1 VASTSIWLVLAIA
14 VIVIV
19 AVLWLAMSRRRSQQ
33 LRDRFGPEYEHAVRT
48 EKNVRRAEATL
59 EARAKR
65 VDALHIRPLSP
76 EDSTRFDATWRG
88 VQARF
93 VDDPKGAVTEADRL
107 VGEVM
112 AARGYPLG
120 DFEQRVADI
129 SVDHP
134 AVVMNYRAAR
144 EIALVHARGQA
155 STEDLRQAMVHYR
168 ALFRDLLE
176 TGDTRVTRRTR
187 SDEVSAAETAA
198 AARIE
203 ADREAHMG
211 RRR

>member
-1 VASTSIWLVLAIA
+1 MWLVVAIA
-14 VIVIV
+14 VV
-19 AVLWLAMSRRRSQQ
+19 AIGALVWFAVTRRRSQQ
-33 LRDRFGPEYEHAVRT
+33 LRQRFGPEYDHALQT
-48 EKNVRRAEATL
+48 EGSARQAEKELA
-59 EARAKR
+59 ARAKR
-65 VDALHIRPLSP
+65 VDALHIRTLTP
-76 EDSTRFDATWRG
+76 EDAARFDASWRG

-112 AARGYPLG
+112 TMRGYPVG

-134 AVVMNYRAAR
+134 DVVMNYRAAR
-144 EIALVHARGQA
+144 EIALLHARGQA

-168 ALFRDLLE
+168 ALFRDLLQ
-176 TGDTRVTRRTR
+176 TDT
-187 SDEVSAAETAA
+187 SAHPAEPHVHTTS
-198 AARIE
+198 E
-203 ADREAHMG
+203 G

>member
-1 VASTSIWLVLAIA
+1 MAQTTLWLVIAIA
-14 VIVIV
+14 VIAIL
-19 AVLWLAMSRRRSQQ
+19 AIAWLALSRRRSQH
-33 LRDRFGPEYEHAVRT
+33 LRERFGPEYDHTLKT
-48 EKNVRRAEATL
+48 EGNVRRAEAALT
-59 EARAKR
+59 ARAKR
-65 VDALHIRPLSP
+65 VEALHIRPLGP
-76 EDSTRFDATWRG
+76 EDARRFDAGWRA

-112 AARGYPLG
+112 AARGYPIG

-134 AVVMNYRAAR
+134 EVVMNYRAAR
-144 EIALVHARGQA
+144 DIALQHARGEA

-168 ALFRDLLE
+168 ALFKDLLE
-176 TGDTRVTRRTR
+176 SR
-187 SDEVSAAETAA
+187 EP
-198 AARIE
+198 ARE
-203 ADREAHMG
+203 ADRVPASPTAGRAVPDASSRAVPE

>member
-1 VASTSIWLVLAIA
+1 MDTTALWVLIALVLIGAIA
-14 VIVIV
+14 WIT
-19 AVLWLAMSRRRSQQ
+19 LSRVRTQR
-33 LRDRFGPEYEHAVRT
+33 LRDRFGTEYDRTVRT
-48 EKNVRRAEATL
+48 EGNARKAEAAL

-65 VDALHIRPLSP
+65 VQSLHIRPLSP
-76 EDSTRFDATWRG
+76 ADAERFDQSWRA

-93 VDDPKGAVTEADRL
+93 VDDPHGAITDADRL

-112 AARGYPLG
+112 AARGYPVG

-134 AVVMNYRAAR
+134 DVVMNYRAAR
-144 EIALVHARGQA
+144 EIAALHGQGKA

-176 TGDTRVTRRTR
+176 TRAVDTRDRPAPADVRDRMEREVAGPARRER
-187 SDEVSAAETAA
+187 
-198 AARIE
+198 
-203 ADREAHMG
+203 
-211 RRR
+211 

>member
-1 VASTSIWLVLAIA
+1 VASTSIWLVVAIA
-14 VIVIV
+14 VIVIA

-134 AVVMNYRAAR
+134 DVVMNYRAAR

>member
-1 VASTSIWLVLAIA
+1 VEQQTLWLLIA
-14 VIVIV
+14 VAVIAAIGV
-19 AVLWLAMSRRRSQQ
+19 WYVMQTRRRQQ
-33 LRDRFGPEYEHAVRT
+33 LRQRFGPEYDRT
-48 EKNVRRAEATL
+48 LRSQGNVRKAEAEL

-65 VDALHIRPLSP
+65 VDALHIRPLNP
-76 EDSTRFDATWRG
+76 TDAQRFDEGWRRI
-88 VQARF
+88 QERF

-112 AARGYPLG
+112 TARGYPVG
-120 DFEQRVADI
+120 DFEQRVSDI

-134 AVVMNYRAAR
+134 DVVVNYRAAR
-144 EIALVHARGQA
+144 EIAALHSRGEA

-176 TGDTRVTRRTR
+176 TAGPSR
-187 SDEVSAAETAA
+187 EEH
-198 AARIE
+198 
-203 ADREAHMG
+203 REAVSE